1 MYGCYC
7 NISVVYFVFQD
18 GKRYYQVKWRDSWEP
33 EERLMAACESALQA
47 FWKEYYANVEKE
59 IRKQVVSKTEFI
71 QTAETN
77 YCAREGL

>member
-1 MYGCYC
+1 M
-7 NISVVYFVFQD
+7 IFQD

-59 IRKQVVSKTEFI
+59 IRKQVVIACEIFKYRF
-71 QTAETN
+71 
-77 YCAREGL
+77 CV

>member
-1 MYGCYC
+1 MSVSAYIISIK
-7 NISVVYFVFQD
+7 NILIFQD

-59 IRKQVVSKTEFI
+59 IRKQVVI
-71 QTAETN
+71 
-77 YCAREGL
+77 AREIFKYRFCV